1 MSAPRWSRALLR
13 RLAADGRED
22 EILGDHEE
30 AHRARVKAKGR
41 LVGGFLAALE
51 TFDMAFAL
59 LRQRRLTLGMSV
71 LDFKLG
77 VRMLIRYPGLT
88 VLGGLAIAFAICA
101 GAGTFEF
108 LTQVGAPKMPFAG
121 GDRLVALELWD
132 AKKGG
137 DYNRALFDV
146 GVWQQEL
153 TSLEE
158 IGAFQSVTRNVI
170 VDEAAAHVVVGA
182 LMDAAGFRITGIRA
196 MMGRTFTDDDQRPD
210 APPVVV
216 IGHKLWQ
223 SMFGSD
229 PAILGRVVK
238 VGTEPATV
246 VGVMPEGFSFPIAHQ
261 LWLPLKDDRGSV
273 EPGGGP
279 AVSVFARLA
288 PGVSRDAAQARISAI
303 GARLSAAYP
312 DSHESVRPFVRPYGI
327 AMMGLPAS
335 SSDGLISAV
344 VMAWNIPLVLFLIL
358 VCGNVALLMFAR
370 AAARESELVVR
381 SALGAS
387 RRRIVGQL
395 FAEALVLAAIGAAIG
410 LSVAEHGLR
419 WAYHV
424 VEVELWKAPLPFWFQ
439 PELSLRTVVYTLVL
453 TLIAAGVAG
462 VIPGLKAS
470 RGLGPQLRAAAGG
483 GGHRFGGIWTF
494 VIISQIAITVCFPV
508 VAFSVA
514 TEGRQIRMF
523 NMGIPAH
530 EYLTAHLTVPEQP
543 MEAAAPGSPIGAAA
557 PAEPLNAAPPPEPI
571 EAARP
576 SEPDADQVR
585 SRVAMAG
592 LEEKLLADP
601 RVLGMTFAERAPRQ
615 YNGWNQ
621 IEVDGPTAPPQDERG
636 HRLGRVSVEPDFFR
650 TLGIQPRAGRD
661 FHPADA
667 TAGSD
672 AVIVNE
678 AFIDYVLG
686 GRSAIGVTFRY
697 VASERDRSTPEE
709 GEPWLRIVGVVQNL
723 GAMSGYSS
731 AIVYHAVPD
740 LSMNPAYAIIHVR
753 GDAGG
758 FAPTLRKA
766 AFDVDPTLRI
776 GDTVT
781 LDRMVDSTVAFYRF
795 WVITLGL
802 ASLLGV
808 ILSVGGI
815 YAVMSFTVSRRT
827 REIGVRVAL
836 GASKTRVVLAIFRR
850 PLVQVALGL
859 LAGGLLMTLLLGLAG
874 SMPSMRV
881 MAGFAGYMAGMAAI
895 CLLGCLTPT
904 RRALAVEPSEA
915 LRAE

>member
-13 RLAADGRED
+13 RLSPDGREN
-22 EILGDHEE
+22 EILGDLEE
-30 AHRARVKAKGR
+30 AHRARVEAKGR
-41 LVGGFLAALE
+41 LVGGLLAGLE
-51 TFDMAFAL
+51 TLDMAFAL
-59 LRQRRLTLGMSV
+59 LRQRRVAPALSV

-77 VRMLIRYPGLT
+77 FRMLMRYPGLT

-108 LTQVGAPKMPFAG
+108 LTQVGAPKMPFEG
-121 GDRLVALELWD
+121 GDRLVALELRD
-132 AKKGG
+132 TKRGA
-137 DYNRALFDV
+137 DQNRALFDV
-146 GVWQQEL
+146 GVWQDEL
-153 TSLEE
+153 TTVEE

-170 VDEAAAHVVVGA
+170 VEGVGAHVVDVA
-182 LMDAAGFRITGIRA
+182 VMDAAGFRITGVA
-196 MMGRTFTDDDQRPD
+196 AKLGRTLTEEDERPG

-216 IGHKLWQ
+216 IGHNLWQ
-223 SMFGSD
+223 NMFGSD
-229 PAILGRVVK
+229 PTILGRVVK

-261 LWLPLKDDRGSV
+261 LWLPLKVDPGTV
-273 EPGGGP
+273 EPGEGP
-279 AVSVFARLA
+279 TVSVFGRLA
-288 PGVSRDAAQARISAI
+288 PDVSRDAAGAEVTGI

-312 DSHESVRPFVRPYGI
+312 ASHESVRPFVRPYAR
-327 AMMGLPAS
+327 AMMGLPTS
-335 SSDGLISAV
+335 LSDGLVSAV
-344 VMAWNIPLVLFLIL
+344 VMAWNIPLVLFLVL

-395 FAEALVLAAIGAAIG
+395 FAEALVLAGVGAAIG
-410 LSVAEHGLR
+410 LSVAERGLR
-419 WAYHV
+419 WAYHI
-424 VEVELWKAPLPFWFQ
+424 VEVELWEGALPFWFQ
-439 PELSLRTVVYTLVL
+439 PELSLRTLVYTLVL
-453 TLIAAGVAG
+453 TLVAAAVAG

-470 RGLGPQLRAAAGG
+470 RGLGAQLRATAGGG
-483 GGHRFGGIWTF
+483 GGHRFGGIWAV
-494 VIISQIAITVCFPV
+494 VIVSQIAVTVGFPV
-508 VAFSVA
+508 VAFAVA

-523 NMGIPAH
+523 DLGIPAH
-530 EYLTAHLTVPEQP
+530 EYLTAHVTVPTEP
-543 MEAAAPGSPIGAAA
+543 REAGA
-557 PAEPLNAAPPPEPI
+557 PAEADAVR
-571 EAARP
+571 AHARATLA
-576 SEPDADQVR
+576 E
-585 SRVAMAG
+585 

-601 RVLGMTFAERAPRQ
+601 RVLGITFAERAPRQ

-667 TAGSD
+667 LPASD
-672 AVIVNE
+672 VVIVNE
-678 AFIDYVLG
+678 AFVDYVLG

-697 VASERDRSTPEE
+697 VASERNRSPGQEP
-709 GEPWLRIVGVVQNL
+709 GPWLRIAGVVQDL
-723 GAMSGYSS
+723 GAMSGYSG
-731 AIVYHAVPD
+731 AVVYHAVAD
-740 LSMNPAYAIIHVR
+740 RSMNPAYAIVHVR
-753 GDAGG
+753 DDAAG
-758 FAPTLRKA
+758 FAPRLRSA
-766 AFDVDPTLRI
+766 AFDVDPALRI

-795 WVITLGL
+795 WVITLAL

-808 ILSVGGI
+808 ILSLGGI

-836 GASKTRVVLAIFRR
+836 GAPKTRVVLAVFRR

-859 LAGGLLMTLLLGLAG
+859 LAGGLLTAFLLGLAG
-874 SMPSMRV
+874 SMPSVREV
-881 MAGFAGYMAGMAAI
+881 AVFAAYMTGMAAV
-895 CLLGCLTPT
+895 CLLGCLTPM